1 MNFVQDW
8 GLSIFNMF
16 NVDTFIDVFTLIM
29 LEEKVVFVTDNPT
42 ILTFTVHLFAQLLPR
57 PFKYPFPVVNLLPEN

>member
-1 MNFVQDW
+1 
-8 GLSIFNMF
+8 
-16 NVDTFIDVFTLIM
+16 M

-57 PFKYPFPVVNLLPEN
+57 PFKYAFPVVNLLPEN